1 MTIAGNI
8 RSKILSVPQG
18 QPFTTSCFA
27 KYGSRDAVD
36 RALSRIVKEG
46 EIIRLSRGVFVRP
59 KTNRF
64 IGTVL
69 PGVSKVVQTIAR
81 KNGETIQVHGAE
93 AVRLFGFSTQVPII
107 TVFLTNGS
115 SRSIR
120 IVNTNVRMIHTS
132 NNRLLQFAGKPAD
145 IAIVALWYLGKTNVT
160 SETVARVRQV
170 IGSKEFDRLLS
181 ASLPAWMT
189 GVLNSKVY
197 KISHE

>member
-1 MTIAGNI
+1 MNITKSI
-8 RSKILSVPQG
+8 RSNLLTLPKG
-18 QPFTTSCFA
+18 RPFTTSHFA

-46 EIIRLSRGVFVRP
+46 KIIRLSRGVFVRP

-69 PGVSKVVQTIAR
+69 PGVSKVIQIIAR

-93 AVRLFGFSTQVPII
+93 AVHHFGFSTQVPIMP
-107 TVFLTNGS
+107 VYLTNGS

-120 IVNTNVRMIHTS
+120 IVNTTVRMIHTS
-132 NNRLLQFAGKPAD
+132 NNRLLQFAGKPAG
-145 IAIVALWYLGKTNVT
+145 IAIVALWYLGKNNVT

-170 IGSKEFDRLLS
+170 IGPKEFEKLRS

-197 KISHE
+197 DISHE